1 MVDGRVV
8 DEANPP
14 EIVREK
20 SSRLT
25 GGRLACTLIL
35 ERELTL
41 EEMRRFYAVV
51 STDLPRPTDFFLE
64 GRLVRYDCR
73 SGGRGEVAP
82 RRADLPRE
90 VVSNGRDR
98 SPDDDGRAAPAGPS
112 LDPALRSAGGGP
124 RTVRH

>member
-8 DEANPP
+8 DEADPP

-41 EEMRRFYAVV
+41 DEMRRFYAVV
-51 STDLPRPTDFFLE
+51 STDVPRPVDFLLE
-64 GRLVRYDCR
+64 GRLVRYDC
-73 SGGRGEVAP
+73 AP
-82 RRADLPRE
+82 EDEAKWRLAAQIYL
-90 VVSNGRDR
+90 VKSF
-98 SPDDDGRAAPAGPS
+98 RAAVPARRTTTDVRRRLGLPS
-112 LDPALRSAGGGP
+112 IP
-124 RTVRH
+124 R